1 MKCSCAVFGALAVA
15 VVVLCAG
22 PVRAAESELG
32 SDDGRLDFNTYA
44 FTKESAAC
52 AGTPGATAY
61 LGKIIQATSTAWS
74 KASHA
79 SDKKPFTVDVLF
91 TPQKNGKLEQIG
103 IAAAEPASAGTE
115 VMTSMKAIDSLPAMD
130 KDAACLAGQKLGF
143 RIERGGGAP
152 KKP

>member
-1 MKCSCAVFGALAVA
+1 MRVTFAVALALSVA
-15 VVVLCAG
+15 YAAAAQ
-22 PVRAAESELG
+22 AAETNLG

-52 AGTPGATAY
+52 AGTVGATAY

-103 IAAAEPASAGTE
+103 IAAAEPASAGVE
-115 VMTSMKAIDSLPAMD
+115 VLTSMKSIDSLPAMD

-143 RIERGGGAP
+143 RIESGGGAP